1 LIKSRLHH
9 KNTFICIS
17 KLKHSSNQLINIF
30 LSISPVTT
38 LLIRVSLV
46 VETALGGSELERPKE
61 VISFFEVRANGD
73 EFVDEVFNADDVV
86 LSEGLG
92 NDFVGGKGDSLLVDS
107 SETSLVDQIRDS
119 LSGGITES
127 DVRFDLLEHVQGGS
141 VNSDQSG
148 VVDLS
153 ESEQL

>member
-1 LIKSRLHH
+1 M
-9 KNTFICIS
+9 
-17 KLKHSSNQLINIF
+17 
-30 LSISPVTT
+30 
-38 LLIRVSLV
+38 SLV

-61 VISFFEVRANGD
+61 VISFFEVRTNGD
-73 EFVDEVFNADDVV
+73 EFVDEVFNPDDVV

-127 DVRFDLLEHVQGGS
+127 DERFDLLEHVQGGS
-141 VNSDQSG
+141 VNSDQGG